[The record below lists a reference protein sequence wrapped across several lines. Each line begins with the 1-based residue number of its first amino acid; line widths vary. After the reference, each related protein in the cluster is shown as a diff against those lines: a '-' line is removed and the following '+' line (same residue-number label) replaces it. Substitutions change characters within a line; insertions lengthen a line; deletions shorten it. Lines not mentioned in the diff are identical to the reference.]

1 MSPAVLP
8 ESVQVTE
15 APDGLV
21 LQLPPRDRRLFRM
34 FGALLLLL
42 GLVNAVVV
50 VGLLWFG
57 GWRGG
62 ADEWIIVVAVAIGV
76 PFLLLMA
83 AGSFFFTPAAAHSA
97 SRITIDAFSIAT
109 EDTLAWFRRRQVIP
123 RAHVRSVVVEPF
135 FQQKSGRSRRNG
147 FLGSLAQL
155 RVLLETGAS
164 KVIAPAY
171 ARDLLA
177 PVAEE
182 LARQCATPGAAEPVA
197 VAHFDEKL
205 GPYERIPFR
214 LNRPRNS
221 RVELQEHPD
230 GLTFVLPPVGFRRGT
245 RTLLVS
251 ALIWL
256 SLSVLAACAVLFAG
270 GPQGPLEPALAIVLS
285 LVLIGI
291 ALLVASIAMARR
303 RAVIAVVGDRLLVM
317 LSGLFGSKRR
327 EWDRSELRD
336 VRLGAS
342 GMVDHK
348 SPVLQLQ
355 IVPQKGK
362 RYGMLTGRDEPEL
375 DWIAALLR
383 RTLRLNGAASTK
395 TPAPEH
401 A

>member
-15 APDGLV
+15 APDGLT
-21 LQLPPRDRRLFRM
+21 LQLPPRERRLFRA
-34 FGALLLLL
+34 FGVLLLTL
-42 GLVNAVVV
+42 GLGAVALAE
-50 VGLLWFG
+50 GLLWFA
-57 GWRGG
+57 GWNGG
-62 ADEWIIVVAVAIGV
+62 ADEWTILIGV
-76 PFLLLMA
+76 SIPLLLTA
-83 AGSFFFTPAAAHSA
+83 VVGVFFLTPAAARSA
-97 SRITIDAFSIAT
+97 SRITVDAFSIAT
-109 EDTLAWFRRRQVIP
+109 EDSLAWFRRRQVIP
-123 RAHVRSVVVEPF
+123 RAAVRSVVVEPF
-135 FQQKSGRSRRNG
+135 LLQKSSRARRNG

-164 KVIAPAY
+164 KVIAPGY

-182 LARQCATPGAAEPVA
+182 LARQCAAPGAAEPVA

-221 RVELQEHPD
+221 RVELEEHAD
-230 GLTFVLPPVGFRRGT
+230 GITFIIPPGGFRRGS
-245 RTLLVS
+245 RVLLVS
-251 ALIWL
+251 ALVWL
-256 SLSVLAACAVLFAG
+256 PLSVLVACAVLFAG
-270 GPQGPLEPALAIVLS
+270 GPQGPLEPAVAIVLS
-285 LVLIGI
+285 LVLIGV

-383 RTLRLNGAASTK
+383 RTLRLNGAVT
-395 TPAPEH
+395 TETLPDEH
-401 A
+401 G

>member
-34 FGALLLLL
+34 LGALLLLL
-42 GLVNAVVV
+42 GLVNAMVV

-62 ADEWIIVVAVAIGV
+62 ADEWVIVVAVAIGV
-76 PFLLLMA
+76 PFLLIMA
-83 AGSFFFTPAAAHSA
+83 VGSFFFTPAAAHSA
-97 SRITIDAFSIAT
+97 SRITIDAFSIAV

-123 RAHVRSVVVEPF
+123 RAAVRSVVVEPF
-135 FQQKSGRSRRNG
+135 LQQKSGRARRNG

-171 ARDLLA
+171 ARELLA
-177 PVAEE
+177 QVAEE
-182 LARQCATPGAAEPVA
+182 LARQCAPPGAAEPVA

-205 GPYERIPFR
+205 SPYERIPFR
-214 LNRPRNS
+214 LDRPTNS

-230 GLTFVLPPVGFRRGT
+230 GLTFVLPPAGFRRGT
-245 RTLLVS
+245 RLLLIS
-251 ALIWL
+251 ALVWL
-256 SLSVLAACAVLFAG
+256 PLSILAACAVLFLG
-270 GPQGPLEPALAIVLS
+270 GPNPVGPAVA
-285 LVLIGI
+285 LVLPMVLFGV
-291 ALLVASIAMARR
+291 ALLITSIAMARR
-303 RAVIAVVGDRLLVM
+303 RAVIAVVGDRLLVL

-327 EWDRSELRD
+327 EWDPSELRD

-355 IVPQKGK
+355 IVPREGK

-383 RTLRLNGAASTK
+383 RTLRLNGAASTE